1 MKNIAR
7 YNQFI
12 KESVNP
18 FEDRPEI
25 ADFIEVLK
33 ERTYEFIDDEY
44 NIFLYVKRKVNKGMF
59 AKVFEYI
66 IRSGK
71 DNVLSFAYVSGER
84 VDIPELEGLIFDIDI
99 RDNWG
104 DSIPASDPRMMELHA
119 VLHYEFPKFNII

>member
-1 MKNIAR
+1 MKNIAK
-7 YNQFI
+7 YEQFI
-12 KESVNP
+12 KESVNA

-33 ERTYEFIDDEY
+33 ERTYEFVDDEY
-44 NIFLYVKRKVNKGMF
+44 NVFLYVKREVHDGMF

-71 DNVLSFAYVSGER
+71 DNVLSFAYVSGEQ
-84 VDIPELEGLIFDIDI
+84 VDIPELEKLIFDIDI

-104 DSIPASDPRMMELHA
+104 ESIPASDPRMMQLHD
-119 VLHYEFPKFNII
+119 VLHYEFPKFRIM